1 MPEETGKLG
10 CFARTVLS
18 FAAVVLGLQLAFS
31 FLNCLKWNY
40 SGCCIPIYS
49 SLRRG
54 HCHPVAEGQ
63 ALHLIH
69 EVVSAQEAYRSANRG
84 QFEGRLECLARPW
97 DCIPAYPAKAPV
109 FLDPSHPSLRLVEGS
124 THSWGSK
131 YEWKFYPGKAPDE
144 FNEFA
149 SASSVESWAIVATP
163 LPNEGFVSFCEDS
176 TRLRCYS
183 HTSRPRVDGAHCA
196 TDSSPSVGGPSRYRH
211 LALCANLD
219 TE

>member
-1 MPEETGKLG
+1 MPEETGTLG
-10 CFARTVLS
+10 FSTRTIVSL
-18 FAAVVLGLQLAFS
+18 AAVVLGLLLALS

-40 SGCCIPIYS
+40 SGCCIPFYS

-63 ALHLIH
+63 ALLRIL
-69 EVVSAQEAYRSANRG
+69 EVTTAQEAYRSANHG

-97 DCIPAYPAKAPV
+97 ECIPAYPAKAPV
-109 FLDPSHPSLRLVEGS
+109 FLDPSHPSLGLLERS
-124 THSWGSK
+124 TYTRGSK

-144 FNEFA
+144 LNEFA

-163 LPNEGFVSFCEDS
+163 LPSEGFVSFCADS

-183 HTSRPRVDGAHCA
+183 HTSLPRVDGAHCA
-196 TDSSPSVGGPSRYRH
+196 IDSSLSFGGPGRYRH
-211 LALCANLD
+211 
-219 TE
+219 